1 MTHSFSIAN
10 ALVESG
16 ALKFGKFKIKSGII
30 SPYYIDLTWLLSSP
44 KSFRCLV
51 DIVSGEIKTILSSK
65 RVDKLASIA
74 LKGAL
79 LIPSIANKLDLPC
92 IVVRKEKKEYGV
104 TGRIAG
110 GEIEKG
116 ANIIFFDDV
125 VSSGQSKLEGIR
137 PLEQLGAKVNLV
149 MVVVDREQGGRE
161 NLEKNGYQ
169 FKALTTISE
178 IVKSLLQHNK
188 ISKNQAT
195 LVTNFIKNCSLIS
208 DS

>member
-1 MTHSFSIAN
+1 MSHASSIAN
-10 ALVESG
+10 ALVESR
-16 ALKFGKFKIKSGII
+16 ALKFGMFKIKSGIT

-51 DIVSGEIKTILSSK
+51 DIVSDEIKNILSSK

-79 LIPSIANKLDLPC
+79 IIPSVANKLNLPC
-92 IVVRKEKKEYGV
+92 VVIRKEKKDYGV
-104 TGRIAG
+104 IGRIAG

-116 ANIIFFDDV
+116 ESIIFFDDV

-137 PLEQLGAKVNLV
+137 PLEELGAKVNLV

-169 FKALTTISE
+169 FTALTTISE
-178 IVKSLLQHNK
+178 IVNSLLQNKK
-188 ISKNQAT
+188 ISKIQAT
-195 LVTNFIKNCSLIS
+195 LVTNFIENS
-208 DS
+208 

>member
-1 MTHSFSIAN
+1 MSQVSSIAN
-10 ALVESG
+10 ALVESN
-16 ALKFGKFKIKSGII
+16 ALKFGMFKIKSGIK

-79 LIPSIANKLDLPC
+79 LIPSVANKLNLPC
-92 IVVRKEKKEYGV
+92 VVIRKEKKEYGV
-104 TGRIAG
+104 IGRIAG
-110 GEIEKG
+110 GEIEKDE
-116 ANIIFFDDV
+116 NLIFFDDV

-178 IVKSLLQHNK
+178 IVHSLLQNNK
-188 ISKNQAT
+188 ISKIQAT
-195 LVTNFIKNCSLIS
+195 LVTNFIKKYS
-208 DS
+208 